1 MEPSGRLELTWTNKH
16 LRLISD
22 PEGGYRWVDPADP
35 RVNEVRLLH
44 DVDTVGAISPGDS
57 NLLIEGDALH
67 ALTAMNRIPEL
78 ARRYAGQVRL
88 VYIDPPF
95 NTGQAFAHYDDNLEH
110 SVWLSMLRD
119 RLVQLKPLLA
129 PNGSIWVHLDDAEV
143 HRCRV
148 VMDEVLGAANFVA
161 EVVWQKAD
169 SPRSDAMGLSISHDS
184 LLVYRRSPAW
194 MPDRL
199 PRLKSTDDTFG
210 NQDGDPVRWRKKD
223 PTAPSAASHQG
234 MVYAVQHPIGG
245 HLVYPGVGRCW
256 AMEQS
261 SMLTELSRYARY
273 EPRDIGDEEARARI
287 CGVEPELVRPGVKAL
302 MLVDPLDTASAQAQ
316 AVYDAGNWPTI
327 YLTGPGGSRGFQRK
341 QHISDAGRVP
351 DTWWSHEEV
360 GHNRAAKNE
369 IKALFAGQHPFA
381 TPKPERLL
389 QRIIHIASEPGDI
402 VLDCFAGS
410 GTTAAVAHKM
420 GRRWVTVERE
430 QSTVETFTRP
440 RLTKVVNGEDPGGVT
455 TVTRPAGDDPPAGVK
470 AGEATTAAKALKAM
484 FDDGRLDDTG
494 LDEPTMKAVTKAL
507 RSADKTV
514 TETLWSGGGGFRHV
528 RVGPSM
534 FDLDAE
540 TGDVFLAEWATN
552 GAFSEAIAAQL
563 GFVKVDEPPFCG
575 RKGRTRLAVL
585 DGVVGAAEVE
595 FLVAA
600 LEERER
606 VVVVGQAFTEDAEPT
621 LRRLSPGSRI
631 RHAPHDLLRGGGRR

>member
-1 MEPSGRLELTWTNKH
+1 MEPSGRLELTWANKH
-16 LRLISD
+16 LRLISN
-22 PEGGYRWVDPADP
+22 PEGGYEWVNPTDP
-35 RVNEVRLLH
+35 RVSEVRLLH
-44 DVDTVGAISPGDS
+44 DVDTVGDDTTDG

-67 ALTAMNRIPEL
+67 ALTALNRIPEL
-78 ARRYAGQVRL
+78 AKRYAGQVRL

-148 VMDEVLGAANFVA
+148 VMDEVLGPSNFVA

-184 LLVYRRSPAW
+184 LLVYRRSAAW
-194 MPDRL
+194 KPNRL
-199 PRLKSTDDTFG
+199 PRLQSTDATFG

-223 PTAPSAASHQG
+223 PTAPGAATHQG

-261 SMLTELSRYARY
+261 WMLAELAKYARY
-273 EPRDIGDEEARARI
+273 ELRDIGDEEARSRI
-287 CGVEPELVRPGVKAL
+287 CGVEPDRVRPGVNAL
-302 MLVDPLDTASAQAQ
+302 ILVDPLDTAAVQAQ
-316 AVYDAGNWPTI
+316 AVYDAGTWPTI

-341 QHISDAGRVP
+341 QYISDTGRVP
-351 DTWWSHEEV
+351 ETWWSHEEV
-360 GHNRAAKNE
+360 GHNRSAKNE
-369 IKALFAGQHPFA
+369 IKALFPGQHPFA

-389 QRIIHIASEPGDI
+389 QRIIRISTDPGDL

-410 GTTAAVAHKM
+410 GTTPAVAHKM

-430 QSTVETFTRP
+430 QATVESFTKP
-440 RLTKVVNGEDPGGVT
+440 RLTKVVNDDDPGGVT
-455 TVTRPAGDDPPAGVK
+455 SMTRPTGEGLPDGLKSGDAS
-470 AGEATTAAKALKAM
+470 TAARALKAM
-484 FDDGRLDDTG
+484 FESGRLEGSG
-494 LDEPTMKAVTKAL
+494 LDDATMRAVAKAL
-507 RSADKTV
+507 REAEKTV
-514 TETLWSGGGGFRHV
+514 AETMWQGGGGFRHL

-540 TGDVFLAEWATN
+540 TGDVYLAEWATN
-552 GAFSEAIAAQL
+552 GAFSAAVAAQL
-563 GFVKVDEPPFCG
+563 GFEQVEEPPFCG

-585 DGVVGAAEVE
+585 DGVVGEAEVE

-600 LEERER
+600 LDERER
-606 VVVVGQAFTEDAEPT
+606 VVVVGEAFTEEAEPT
-621 LRRLSPGSRI
+621 LRRLSPGSKV
-631 RHAPHDLLRGGGRR
+631 RHAPHDLLRGGRR